1 MKRWPL
7 SDWMQ
12 WMPVLGWPPDVF
24 WRASM
29 MELFAAIKGWQRANG
44 AADDDSQIT
53 PDDHNE
59 LRRLVAKYG

>member
-1 MKRWPL
+1 
-7 SDWMQ
+7 
-12 WMPVLGWPPDVF
+12 MPVLGWPPDVF